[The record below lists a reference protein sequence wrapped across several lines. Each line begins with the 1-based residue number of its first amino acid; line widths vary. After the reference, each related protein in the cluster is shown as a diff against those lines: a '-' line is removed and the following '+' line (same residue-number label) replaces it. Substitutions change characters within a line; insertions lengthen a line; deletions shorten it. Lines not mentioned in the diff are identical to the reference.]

1 MRKIYHLFIILLFIL
16 FLIGCKTPKVPP
28 FEDPKAPEQQE
39 KPNESQESEENKN
52 NEENSSESQEE
63 DNNEENQNSN
73 NQEQESSKNEESEDK
88 KEEEIEEL
96 YVEEYDNKTVVGEG
110 NYEEF
115 YQRTINQEKL
125 RLKVKETYVIHPEN
139 YSKEYYEQ
147 IKDEYPKTVEYV
159 ITYDG
164 EVYKIES
171 SYATEEIYK
180 YFKYSVTVLKHRE
193 DLRFARTYLFT
204 NDENVTYELYNY
216 YLTSSKWEDAIKS
229 FESFLFVFK
238 VCQAITYED
247 TKFLN
252 IDYFYDEDIIIS
264 QENENDLF
272 YYLDNLMWG
281 YLDTFN
287 SDNYTPS
294 ENSIT
299 LSTTRKITDTV
310 LENTP
315 LELNKEYQVDYVI
328 DIDNCIVS
336 IIFKYEGEIVYTGH
350 ANTETLKLKD
360 LLEKLNINYKYTN
373 FKPSNYYGTIGNEY
387 IVKVEMDENNIIFT
401 HEYREQ
407 KMVIKGKYKVFG
419 DKLLCELDMDM
430 PLDGYYSVETYPFT
444 YTITEEGIDYY
455 NPYAVQWFKDFKY
468 YTTKMVLKEIQE

>member
-1 MRKIYHLFIILLFIL
+1 MRKIYHLFIILFFIL
-16 FLIGCKTPKVPP
+16 FLIGCKTPEVPP

-39 KPNESQESEENKN
+39 KPNESQESEENEN

-238 VCQAITYED
+238 VFI
-247 TKFLN
+247 FF
-252 IDYFYDEDIIIS
+252 YF
-264 QENENDLF
+264 
-272 YYLDNLMWG
+272 
-281 YLDTFN
+281 
-287 SDNYTPS
+287 
-294 ENSIT
+294 
-299 LSTTRKITDTV
+299 
-310 LENTP
+310 
-315 LELNKEYQVDYVI
+315 
-328 DIDNCIVS
+328 
-336 IIFKYEGEIVYTGH
+336 
-350 ANTETLKLKD
+350 
-360 LLEKLNINYKYTN
+360 
-373 FKPSNYYGTIGNEY
+373 
-387 IVKVEMDENNIIFT
+387 
-401 HEYREQ
+401 
-407 KMVIKGKYKVFG
+407 
-419 DKLLCELDMDM
+419 
-430 PLDGYYSVETYPFT
+430 
-444 YTITEEGIDYY
+444 
-455 NPYAVQWFKDFKY
+455 
-468 YTTKMVLKEIQE
+468 

>member
-1 MRKIYHLFIILLFIL
+1 MKKICHILIALFFMFFII
-16 FLIGCKTPKVPP
+16 GCETPTVLPP
-28 FEDPKAPEQQE
+28 EGSEDPEQHQR
-39 KPNESQESEENKN
+39 PSESQESEENKN

-73 NQEQESSKNEESEDK
+73 NQEQESYKNEESEDK

-252 IDYFYDEDIIIS
+252 IDYFYDEDIMIS
-264 QENENDLF
+264 KENENKLF

-281 YLDTFN
+281 QLENFN
-287 SDNYTPS
+287 SDNYKPS
-294 ENSIT
+294 DNIINI
-299 LSTTRKITDTV
+299 STKRTIKDIV
-310 LENTP
+310 LETP

-328 DIDNCIVS
+328 DIDNHVVNVLFKDNGKTVYS
-336 IIFKYEGEIVYTGH
+336 IFADSESSKLKELLEDINIDFKYTYIE
-350 ANTETLKLKD
+350 
-360 LLEKLNINYKYTN
+360 
-373 FKPSNYYGTIGNEY
+373 PSSYYGTIENEY
-387 IVKVEMDENNIIFT
+387 IVKVEMLEEDITFIY
-401 HEYREQ
+401 EYKDQ
-407 KMVIKGKYKVFG
+407 KMVIYGKYKVFG
-419 DKLLCELDMDM
+419 DKLLCELDMDD
-430 PLDGYYSVETYPFT
+430 PLDGYYSMETYLFT
-444 YTITEEGIDYY
+444 YTINEEGIEHS
-455 NPYAVQWFKDFKY
+455 NPYARTWFKDFEY
-468 YTTKMVLKEIQE
+468 YVTKIMLKKIQN